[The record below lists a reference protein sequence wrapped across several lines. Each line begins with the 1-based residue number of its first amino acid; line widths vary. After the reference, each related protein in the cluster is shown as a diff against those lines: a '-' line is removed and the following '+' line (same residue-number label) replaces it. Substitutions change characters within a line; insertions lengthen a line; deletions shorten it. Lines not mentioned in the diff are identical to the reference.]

1 MDDRFIEVYRHI
13 LTTVSIPQCW
23 RVIRSEFIETPLG
36 CGNLPSR
43 FSDPNE
49 EFKVFYSALNFE
61 TAIRETII
69 RDELDYS
76 FSRTIDFM
84 DVEPFSSVELESIDK
99 LSLIDLTDGNAF
111 NVSIPHS
118 VRHGTDYSTSQNL
131 SLFVHENIPEADGF
145 CYRSRL
151 DDKLCYAVFE
161 KSVSAK
167 LAVVNCVNLS
177 KNPLTLLTLEKLR
190 VKVVH

>member
-1 MDDRFIEVYRHI
+1 MDDRFIDIYRHI
-13 LTTVSIPQCW
+13 LTPISIKRCW
-23 RVIRSEFIETPLG
+23 RVIRSEFFETPLG

-43 FSDPNE
+43 FSGPNE
-49 EFKVFYSALNFE
+49 EFKVFYSALHFE
-61 TAIRETII
+61 TAIRETVI

-76 FSRTIDFM
+76 FSRTLDFQ
-84 DVEPFSSVELESIDK
+84 DVEPFSIVQLESIGN

-118 VRHGTDYSTSQNL
+118 VRHGTDYGKSQNL

-145 CYRSRL
+145 CYRSRF
-151 DDKLCYAVFE
+151 DDKICYAVFE

-167 LAVVNCVNLS
+167 LAVVNCVNLL
-177 KNPLTLLTLEKLR
+177 KNPLTFLTLEKLR
-190 VKVVH
+190 VKVIH

>member
-1 MDDRFIEVYRHI
+1 MDHRFIEVYRHI
-13 LTTVSIPQCW
+13 LTTISIERYW

-36 CGNLPSR
+36 CGNRPSR
-43 FSDPNE
+43 FSGPNE

-61 TAIRETII
+61 TAIREAVI

-76 FSRTIDFM
+76 FSRTIDFKR
-84 DVEPFSSVELESIDK
+84 VERFSSVELESIDK

-118 VRHGTDYSTSQNL
+118 VRHGIDYGMSQNL
-131 SLFVHENIPEADGF
+131 SLFVYENISEADGF
-145 CYRSRL
+145 YYRSRL
-151 DDKLCYAVFE
+151 DDKICYAVFE